1 LNTLKNI
8 IEVKNLTFAWPTCKP
23 LFNQFN
29 LEIERHQKTY
39 IAGASGS
46 GKSTLLN
53 LLAGVLDTAQGEIW
67 FNGHAFHQL
76 SRSQKDKIR
85 GQEMGFIFQQFNLIP
100 YLSTLD
106 NIILPLNLFQS
117 RKKAALE
124 LFESMQDAAVYL
136 MERLSLPSQLLR
148 QPVYQLS
155 VGQQQRVAA
164 ARAFI
169 GNPKIVIAD
178 EPSSALDW
186 ENQAQFL
193 KLFLELGQSQNITLL
208 LVSHDERLAPHF
220 DQRINLPNGLGH

>member
-1 LNTLKNI
+1 M
-8 IEVKNLTFAWPTCKP
+8 
-23 LFNQFN
+23 
-29 LEIERHQKTY
+29 
-39 IAGASGS
+39 
-46 GKSTLLN
+46 
-53 LLAGVLDTAQGEIW
+53 LDTAQGEIW

-106 NIILPLNLFQS
+106 NIILPLNLFHS
-117 RKKAALE
+117 RKKAALD
-124 LFESMQDAAVYL
+124 LFESTQDAAVYL
-136 MERLSLPSQLLR
+136 MERLALPIQLLR